1 MVSSVIVIGI
11 WLVTFLSLRKVFFL
25 CVFPKCS
32 ASRKDKE
39 ISSFKIPTV
48 DKTND
53 ESIKWTKDLIDIILK
68 YHVKDEALIK
78 HMQSCKLCICERY
91 FTPGQKY
98 IYPTYKMLREGA
110 LLTLSLPREAASN
123 TTKPHPANA
132 NKKHKEYQ
140 LLREQMPQL
149 VYKILLCRLMIS
161 RQESRAMES

>member
-1 MVSSVIVIGI
+1 MWSLACNLFISQKSIIVSGQN
-11 WLVTFLSLRKVFFL
+11 

-39 ISSFKIPTV
+39 ISSFKIPTA

-68 YHVKDEALIK
+68 YHVKDESLIK
-78 HMQSCKLCICERY
+78 RMQLCKLYICERY

-98 IYPTYKMLREGA
+98 IYPTCKMLKEGA

-123 TTKPHPANA
+123 TTKPHPANT
-132 NKKHKEYQ
+132 NKKRKGYQ
-140 LLREQMPQL
+140 LFREQMPQL
-149 VYKILLCRLMIS
+149 VYKILICRLMIS